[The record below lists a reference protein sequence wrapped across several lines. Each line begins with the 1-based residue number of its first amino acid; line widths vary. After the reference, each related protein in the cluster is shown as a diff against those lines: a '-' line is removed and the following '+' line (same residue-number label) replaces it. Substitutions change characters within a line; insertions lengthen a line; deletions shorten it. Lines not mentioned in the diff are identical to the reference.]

1 MSPSNFCQTERTGR
15 FLSELMRPH
24 PFVKLNAIE
33 GLGGG
38 AFTFSIFSGI
48 IPLFLQK
55 HLLTLP
61 DIPWYTPTTTGDV
74 HICN

>member
-1 MSPSNFCQTERTGR
+1 MSPSNFCQTKRSRR

-38 AFTFSIFSGI
+38 AFTFSIFLNFFG
-48 IPLFLQK
+48 
-55 HLLTLP
+55 
-61 DIPWYTPTTTGDV
+61 V
-74 HICN
+74 

>member
-1 MSPSNFCQTERTGR
+1 MSPSNFCQTKHSSR

-38 AFTFSIFSGI
+38 AFTFSIFKVNKRSI
-48 IPLFLQK
+48 EK
-55 HLLTLP
+55 VNAHLSS
-61 DIPWYTPTTTGDV
+61 
-74 HICN
+74 

>member
-1 MSPSNFCQTERTGR
+1 MSPSNFCQTKRSRR

-38 AFTFSIFSGI
+38 AFTFSIFI
-48 IPLFLQK
+48 QK
-55 HLLTLP
+55 QFQ
-61 DIPWYTPTTTGDV
+61 
-74 HICN
+74 

>member
-1 MSPSNFCQTERTGR
+1 MSPSNFCQTKRSRR

-38 AFTFSIFSGI
+38 AFTFSIFTHMKYQDFHCSGI
-48 IPLFLQK
+48 VKIDHILYNYFLSNGRV
-55 HLLTLP
+55 L
-61 DIPWYTPTTTGDV
+61 
-74 HICN
+74 

>member
-1 MSPSNFCQTERTGR
+1 MSPGNFCQTERNGR

-38 AFTFSIFSGI
+38 AFTFSIFKNKLI
-48 IPLFLQK
+48 QEILFE
-55 HLLTLP
+55 
-61 DIPWYTPTTTGDV
+61 DY
-74 HICN
+74 

>member
-1 MSPSNFCQTERTGR
+1 MSPSNFCQTERTVR

-38 AFTFSIFSGI
+38 AFTFSIFTVEI
-48 IPLFLQK
+48 FL
-55 HLLTLP
+55 
-61 DIPWYTPTTTGDV
+61 
-74 HICN
+74 N

>member
-1 MSPSNFCQTERTGR
+1 MSPSNFCQTKRSRR

-38 AFTFSIFSGI
+38 AFTFSIFKVNKRSI
-48 IPLFLQK
+48 EK
-55 HLLTLP
+55 VNAHLSS
-61 DIPWYTPTTTGDV
+61 
-74 HICN
+74 